1 MDGPH
6 PAIAEA
12 FAGKQPMPP
21 ATELECLRA
30 ERMNLAA
37 LYDRALLDPNAR
49 LPTYLHFALE
59 ALRK

>member
-1 MDGPH
+1 MDTLH
-6 PAIAEA
+6 PAMAEA
-12 FAGKQPMPP
+12 LAARPLP
-21 ATELECLRA
+21 ATELERLRA
-30 ERMNLAA
+30 ERANLAA